1 MERKLFNTCDHIIDD
16 PSQFKEAEKSLCII
30 FEPDDARNL
39 YLSLTS
45 MWTHGSTS
53 STFFPTYVFYPA
65 TPELLFF
72 KLHHQ
77 KFKTTKFLYYKT
89 HLDLSSE
96 SLQCKEKIIYPPIRN
111 VDDLGINHIRN
122 YYLKKILN
130 RDSMNRLRPSFM
142 WPDRRT
148 SKWIYD
154 IRNASLEN
162 PDRENCHHIIL
173 QPGFD
178 TDLIKEGEVLQE
190 YCSGIAKTITFTKGK
205 CFSVKGKE
213 NPLYTVNLNEF
224 TDYTEM
230 IIQLI
235 SSAKMY
241 VGIDC
246 WISHLAI
253 TLGVPS
259 IVLIKKDEVQ
269 KYSYSNDYIHYI
281 NYPAAFEK
289 QYFDKI
295 NYVACQIAAGGRPK
309 RK

>member
-1 MERKLFNTCDHIIDD
+1 MERSLFNPHEYIIDD
-16 PSQFKEAEKSLCII
+16 FSKFKDAEKSLCII

-65 TPELLFF
+65 TLELLFF
-72 KLHHQ
+72 KLQHQ
-77 KFKTTKFLYYKT
+77 KFKTTKFLYYQYYP
-89 HLDLSSE
+89 DIE
-96 SLQCKEKIIYPPIRN
+96 NLQCKEKVIHSPVESIG
-111 VDDLGINHIRN
+111 VDHIRN

-130 RDSMNRLRPSFM
+130 RESMNRLRPSFM
-142 WPDRRT
+142 WPDRRS

-154 IRNASLEN
+154 TRSSSLEN
-162 PDRENCHHIIL
+162 LDRENCHHIIF
-173 QPGFD
+173 QPGYD
-178 TDLIKEGEVLQE
+178 REPIKEIDSLNE
-190 YCSGIAKTITFTKGK
+190 YCSSFAKTITFTKGK
-205 CFSVKGKE
+205 IFSVKAKE
-213 NPLYTVNLNEF
+213 NPLYNVNLNEF
-224 TDYTEM
+224 KDYPEM

-246 WISHLAI
+246 WISHLAV
-253 TLGVPS
+253 TLGVPAV
-259 IVLIKKDEVQ
+259 ILIQENEMQ
-269 KYSYSNDYIHYI
+269 RYSYTNDYVNYI
-281 NYPAAFEK
+281 KYPATFEK

-295 NYVACQIAAGGRPK
+295 NHVACQIAASSRPK